1 MALSANAE
9 IPRMT
14 GELKS
19 YLVAD
24 NVHIYKGALVCV
36 EPTYGY
42 ATPGADTASYRFVG
56 IAAEECDNTL
66 TGHSAGGKSVR
77 VWHKGEFLLT
87 ATSITQV
94 MTGQMMYLV
103 DDATVDDVTVTNFV
117 PVGVLVEYV
126 STTSGWVRLDSPYGE
141 TPVILSLPALE
152 NRGGDADWVNA
163 AGGIGLAKALT
174 AKTAYLPVVGL
185 QVGDVISAFT
195 INAGVGAGT
204 GKATTLDANL
214 YSSVSKAGGSTQA
227 DLGGIT
233 QVSKEA
239 DTLVASSK
247 TLATPSTVAANTNYY
262 VKVTGTTADDAACDI
277 VVTGVDLTITRK
289 RG

>member
-19 YLVAD
+19 YLVSD
-24 NVHIYKGALVCV
+24 NVHIYKGAIVCV

-42 ATPGADTASYRFVG
+42 ASPAADTASYRVVG

-66 TGHSAGGKSVR
+66 TGHTAGGKSVR

-94 MTGQMMYLV
+94 MTGQMMYVV
-103 DDATVDDVTVTNFV
+103 DDATIDDITVTNFV
-117 PVGVLVEYV
+117 PVGILVEYV
-126 STTSGWVRLDSPYGE
+126 SATSGWIRLDTPYGE
-141 TPVILSLPALE
+141 TPLTISIPALE

-163 AGGIGLAKALT
+163 AGGIGLATNKT
-174 AKTAYLPVVGL
+174 AKTAYLPIVGL
-185 QVGDVISAFT
+185 QVGDVISAYT
-195 INAGVGAGT
+195 VNAGIGATT

-214 YSSVSKAGGSTQA
+214 YSSVSKAGGSTQT
-227 DLGGIT
+227 DLGAIT

-247 TLATPSTVAANTNYY
+247 TLAAASTVAENTNYY
-262 VKVTGTTADDAACDI
+262 VKVVGTTADDDACDI
-277 VVTGVDLTITRK
+277 VMTGIDLSITRK

>member
-1 MALSANAE
+1 MTLSANAE

-24 NVHIYKGALVCV
+24 NVHIYKGAMVCV
-36 EPTYGY
+36 DPANGY
-42 ATPGADTASYRFVG
+42 ALPGADTAGYRFVG

-66 TGHSAGGKSVR
+66 AGHAAGGKSVR

-87 ATSITQV
+87 SSSITQA

-103 DDATVDDVTVTNFV
+103 DDETIDDVTVTNFI
-117 PVGVLVEYV
+117 PVGILVEYV
-126 STTSGWVRLDSPYGE
+126 SPTSGWVRLDAPYGE
-141 TPVILSLPALE
+141 TPAILSVPVLG

-163 AGGIGLAKALT
+163 PGGIGLAKNKT
-174 AKTAYLPVVGL
+174 AKVAYLPIVGL
-185 QVGDVISAFT
+185 QVGDVVSAFK
-195 INAGVGAGT
+195 INAGIGAGT

-214 YSSVSKAGGSTQA
+214 YSSVSKAGGSTQT
-227 DLGGIT
+227 DLGGIA

-239 DTLVASSK
+239 DYLVASNK
-247 TLATPSTVAANTNYY
+247 TLASASAVAANTNYY
-262 VKVTGTTADDAACDI
+262 VKVVGSTSDDDACDI
-277 VVTGVDLTITRK
+277 VVTGIDLTITRK

>member
-36 EPTYGY
+36 EPTKGY
-42 ATPGADTASYRFVG
+42 ALPGADTASYRFVG
-56 IAAEECDNTL
+56 VAAEECDNTL
-66 TGHSAGGKSVR
+66 TGHAAGGKSVR

-94 MTGQMMYLV
+94 MTGQVLYLV
-103 DDATVDDVTVTNFV
+103 DDETVDDVTVTNFV

-126 STTSGWVRLDSPYGE
+126 SATSGWVRLDAPYGE
-141 TPVILSLPALE
+141 APVILSVPVLD
-152 NRGGDADWVNA
+152 NRGGDADWADA
-163 AGGIGLAKALT
+163 AGGIGL
-174 AKTAYLPVVGL
+174 PGVGL
-185 QVGDVISAFT
+185 QIGDVISAFK

-204 GKATTLDANL
+204 GKATKLDANL

-239 DTLVASSK
+239 DYLVASSK
-247 TLATPSTVAANTNYY
+247 TLASASTVAANTNYY
-262 VKVTGTTADDAACDI
+262 VKLAGTTADDDACDI
-277 VVTGVDLTITRK
+277 VVTGIDLTITRK

>member
-24 NVHIYKGALVCV
+24 NVHIYKGAMVCV

-42 ATPGADTASYRFVG
+42 ALPGADTASYRFVG

-66 TGHSAGGKSVR
+66 TGHAAGGKSVR

-117 PVGVLVEYV
+117 PVGILVEYV
-126 STTSGWVRLDSPYGE
+126 SATSGWVRLDSPYGE
-141 TPVILSLPALE
+141 TPLTISIPVLE
-152 NRGGDADWVNA
+152 NRGGDVDWVNA
-163 AGGIGLAKALT
+163 PGGIGLAKAKT
-174 AKTAYLPVVGL
+174 AKVAYLPVVGL
-185 QVGDVISAFT
+185 QVGDVISAYT
-195 INAGVGAGT
+195 VNAGIG
-204 GKATTLDANL
+204 ATTE
-214 YSSVSKAGGSTQA
+214 KRQRSTR
-227 DLGGIT
+227 IC
-233 QVSKEA
+233 
-239 DTLVASSK
+239 
-247 TLATPSTVAANTNYY
+247 
-262 VKVTGTTADDAACDI
+262 TA
-277 VVTGVDLTITRK
+277 L
-289 RG
+289 

>member
-24 NVHIYKGALVCV
+24 NVHIFKGAIVCV

-42 ATPGADTASYRFVG
+42 ATPGADTAGYRVVG

-66 TGHSAGGKSVR
+66 TGHAAGGKSVR

-103 DDATVDDVTVTNFV
+103 DDATVDEVTVTNFV
-117 PVGVLVEYV
+117 PVGILVEYV
-126 STTSGWVRLDSPYGE
+126 SATSGWVRLDSPYGE
-141 TPVILSLPALE
+141 TPLTISIPVLE

-163 AGGIGLAKALT
+163 PGGIGLAKAKT
-174 AKTAYLPVVGL
+174 AKVAYLPVVGL
-185 QVGDVISAFT
+185 QVGDVISAYT
-195 INAGVGAGT
+195 VNAGIGATT

-214 YSSVSKAGGSTQA
+214 YSSVSKAGGSTQT
-227 DLGGIT
+227 DLGAIT

-239 DTLVASSK
+239 DALVAASK
-247 TLATPSTVAANTNYY
+247 TLAAASTVAKNTNYY

-277 VVTGVDLTITRK
+277 VVTGIDLSITRK

>member
-24 NVHIYKGALVCV
+24 NVHIYKDALVCV

-42 ATPGADTASYRFVG
+42 ALPGADKASYRFVG
-56 IAAEECDNTL
+56 VATEECDNTL
-66 TGHSAGGKSVR
+66 TGHTAGGKSVR
-77 VWHKGEFLLT
+77 VWHNGEFLLP
-87 ATSITQV
+87 ATSITQA
-94 MTGQMMYLV
+94 MTGQVLYLV

-126 STTSGWVRLDSPYGE
+126 SATSGWVRLDAPYGE
-141 TPVILSLPALE
+141 APVILSVPVLD
-152 NRGGDADWVNA
+152 NRGGDADWADA
-163 AGGIGLAKALT
+163 AGGIGLAKNKT
-174 AKTAYLPVVGL
+174 AKVAYLPVVGL
-185 QVGDVISAFT
+185 QIGDVISAFK

-214 YSSVSKAGGSTQA
+214 YSSVSKAGGSTQT

-239 DTLVASSK
+239 DYLVASSK
-247 TLATPSTVAANTNYY
+247 TLASASTVAANTNYY
-262 VKVTGTTADDAACDI
+262 VKIAGTTADDDACDI
-277 VVTGVDLTITRK
+277 VVTGIDLTITRK